1 MTSTSTNLRA
11 ELHDVIENCRL
22 KCGIPGMSIAVLYK
36 GGLVFA
42 EGFGKR
48 NEQDPFTV
56 ETLAPIGSLTKAFT
70 ATSIGELVAEGK
82 MDWDT
87 TPVNKYLPEFELKDP
102 VLTSQL
108 TLVDL
113 LSHRTGLPDVDMCF
127 YKSPLPRR
135 SLIKR
140 LRHVEMNSKL
150 SSKFL
155 YNNAMYAVAGE
166 AAANVMGISYED
178 VVREKVIQPLNLAN
192 TGFSQTE
199 MKKRCNHAS
208 GFSATSLQEAQKGN
222 FKSVGLDDTYMACAP
237 AADMYSNVQD
247 MVKWGRTVM
256 KLGELDGKQVLDR
269 KSVEATLTAHT
280 IVPGPRRMPELALV
294 WTYGL
299 GWGLDSFKG
308 HAFYHHTGATGGFS
322 SSLILFPDE
331 DLVIAQLFNIRH
343 SELSPCI
350 AYYVAD
356 KILGLPTTK
365 DWLFDVAIRSTE
377 EVYEALEKRRI
388 GNLPER
394 AFNKPPSHSLDVYVG
409 EYSHPV
415 FGRFSVRLEND
426 VKDEKPEG
434 LVFDLWTFEGRLEH
448 YHFDHF
454 VLRMVSMST
463 NQPYLAMF
471 QTGAGGKVASILL
484 DNHGG
489 QIEFKRMDVPG
500 ADRS

>member
-1 MTSTSTNLRA
+1 
-11 ELHDVIENCRL
+11 
-22 KCGIPGMSIAVLYK
+22 
-36 GGLVFA
+36 
-42 EGFGKR
+42 
-48 NEQDPFTV
+48 
-56 ETLAPIGSLTKAFT
+56 
-70 ATSIGELVAEGK
+70 
-82 MDWDT
+82 
-87 TPVNKYLPEFELKDP
+87 
-102 VLTSQL
+102 
-108 TLVDL
+108 
-113 LSHRTGLPDVDMCF
+113 
-127 YKSPLPRR
+127 
-135 SLIKR
+135 
-140 LRHVEMNSKL
+140 MNSKL

-199 MKKRCNHAS
+199 MKKCSNHAS
-208 GFSATSLQEAQKGN
+208 GFSASSLQDAQKGN
-222 FKSVGLDDTYMACAP
+222 FKSVGLDETYMACAP

-247 MVKWGRTVM
+247 MVKWGRTVV

-269 KSVEATLTAHT
+269 KSVETTLTAHT

-308 HAFYHHTGATGGFS
+308 HAFYHHSKELSCNMLLRAGHRTSPIFCLVYSNGIIVRSTTCTAGATGGFS

-377 EVYEALEKRRI
+377 EAYEALEKRRI
-388 GNLPER
+388 GNLPEHV
-394 AFNKPPSHSLDVYVG
+394 FNKHPSHSLDVYVG

-426 VKDEKPEG
+426 MKEEKPEG

-454 VLRMVSMST
+454 VLRLVSMSI

-471 QTGAGGKVASILL
+471 QTGADGKVASILL
-484 DNHGG
+484 DSHGG

-500 ADRS
+500 TDRS